1 MEQYHLKILDT
12 KVFLLLLF
20 IMTKIVIITLFF
32 VVRLSTSTD
41 RSIAKVDRFRG
52 LQNVQIP
59 GSLKVTSVYIRT

>member
-1 MEQYHLKILDT
+1 MEQYHLKILDK

-20 IMTKIVIITLFF
+20 IVTKIVIITLFF

-41 RSIAKVDRFRG
+41 RSIAKVERFPG

-59 GSLKVTSVYIRT
+59 GSL